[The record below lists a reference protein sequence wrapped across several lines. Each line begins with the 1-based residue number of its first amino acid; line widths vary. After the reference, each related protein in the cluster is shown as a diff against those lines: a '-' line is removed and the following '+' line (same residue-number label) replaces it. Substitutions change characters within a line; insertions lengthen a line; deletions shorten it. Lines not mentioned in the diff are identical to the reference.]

1 MIYIVKVLI
10 GRSVYALD
18 RPFTYYSEK
27 EGIHEGMRVLV
38 SFSQSKST
46 IAFVI
51 EEPECVDSTIE
62 EYQKKVGMKISKIQ
76 SVLDEKPLLNK
87 DLLLLARQISKYYQC
102 DLIKVLQTML
112 PPSLK
117 PKDSALKKAG
127 KKTVDFVF
135 AKTYDAS
142 TLSKNEKTL
151 YEKVQKE
158 KNGIKKSDISAKS
171 SLEKLL
177 EKGALEIQQIP
188 VSRIPEMVTENLI
201 PYQLTIEQED
211 AYHKVLVEDKKVFL
225 LQGVTGS
232 GKTEVYIHLAET
244 MLKENK
250 GVLILVPEIALTDRM
265 LYLLKCHFKDAISI
279 LNSSLSDSRKYD
291 EYQKILSGQA
301 KVVLGTRS
309 AVFAPVQNL
318 SLIIIDEEHSNS
330 YKQDKSP
337 YYDAVRV
344 SIMRSENE
352 NLKVLLASA
361 TPRIIDK
368 ARAEKGIYYP
378 LYMNKRIAKSQEKE
392 IIFVNMNDPSSL
404 APEKS
409 SMFSIRLIH
418 ELEEN
423 LKRKEQS
430 MVLINRRGYSPVYIC
445 RNCHKTVLCP
455 NCGIP
460 LNYHKRDDSLHC
472 HHCGYKMTTIGHT
485 CECGSKDFLTLGYG
499 TERAYEELRYFFPMA
514 KITRLDSD
522 VSSNAVRHQ
531 VLDDFAHGET
541 DIIVGTEI
549 ISKGHDFPKVTLA
562 SILDADSSLRIPS
575 YRANEDTFD
584 LISQFVGRA
593 GRKDLKGRVLLQT
606 YNPDNE
612 VIQLAAK
619 QDYNSFYVKE
629 MEERK
634 KYQYPPYTYLS
645 SVNVKGVDL
654 KEVISMADQIKNY
667 LLKETNGLRFNI
679 YGPSAPY
686 IAHIN
691 GRYYRTLLI
700 KYKSVD
706 EAMKILSGVN
716 DFRSMTDKV
725 DISIDVDCESEN
737 N

>member
-18 RPFTYYSEK
+18 RPFTYYSDK

-38 SFSQSKST
+38 SFSKSTST

-51 EEPECVDSTIE
+51 EEPVKIDFSIE
-62 EYQKKVGMKISKIQ
+62 EYQKQVGMKIAKIQ
-76 SVLDEKPLLNK
+76 KVLDEEPLLNK
-87 DLLLLARQISKYYQC
+87 DLLLLARQISIYYQC

-117 PKDSALKKAG
+117 PKDSALKKAQ
-127 KKTVDFVF
+127 KKTLDFIF
-135 AKTYDAS
+135 SKDYDVS
-142 TLSKNEKTL
+142 LLSKNEKAL
-151 YEKVQKE
+151 YEKVRKE
-158 KNGIKKSDISAKS
+158 KNGIRKSEINAKA
-171 SLEKLL
+171 SLEKLIA
-177 EKGALEIQQIP
+177 KGALEVKGIP
-188 VSRIPEMVTENLI
+188 VSLIPEIVTETLI
-201 PYQLTIEQED
+201 PYQLTIEQEEV
-211 AYHKVLVEDKKVFL
+211 YTKVLKEDKKVFL

-244 MLKENK
+244 LLKENK
-250 GVLILVPEIALTDRM
+250 GVLILVPEIALTDHM

-291 EYQKILSGQA
+291 EYQRILSGQA
-301 KVVLGTRS
+301 KIVLGTRS
-309 AVFAPVQNL
+309 AIFAPVQNL

-337 YYDAVRV
+337 CYDAIKV

-368 ARAEKGIYYP
+368 ARAQKGIYYP

-392 IIFVNMNDPSSL
+392 IIFVNMNDPESL
-404 APEKS
+404 SPDKS

-418 ELEEN
+418 EIEEN
-423 LKRKEQS
+423 LKKKEQS
-430 MVLINRRGYSPVYIC
+430 MILINRRGYSPIYIC
-445 RNCHKTVLCP
+445 RSCHKTVLCP
-455 NCGIP
+455 NCSIP
-460 LNYHKRDDSLHC
+460 LNYHKRDDALHC
-472 HHCGYKMTTIGHT
+472 HHCGYKVTTIGFA

-499 TERAYEELRYFFPMA
+499 TERAYEELRYFFPSA

-531 VLDDFAHGET
+531 VLDDFAQGET

-562 SILDADSSLRIPS
+562 AILDADSSLRIPS

-606 YNPDNE
+606 YNPENE

-619 QDYNSFYVKE
+619 QDYNSFYEKE

-667 LLKETNGLRFNI
+667 LLKQTTGLRFNI

-691 GRYYRTLLI
+691 GRYYRTILI

-706 EAMKILSGVN
+706 EAMKVLAGVR
-716 DFRSMTDKV
+716 DFRSVTDKV
-725 DISIDVDCESEN
+725 DISIDVDSEN
-737 N
+737 ENN